1 MAKVLITGGAGFIG
15 GHCARKFRDAGW
27 EVKLFDCVSIE
38 EDDPLVHSGCT
49 VQNGDVRDEQ
59 AVNRAIEGC
68 DAVVHLAAVVSVPQS
83 IENPAETMDINVQ
96 GTQNILN
103 ASQRSNLRHVIIA
116 SSAAVYGEQEM
127 MPVDEAVAVEPLSP
141 YGESKVR
148 NERDVVSARNEGL
161 NAIALRFFNVY
172 GPKQSYESGYA
183 SLIPLF
189 VNKMIR
195 KEQPE
200 IHGDGLQSRDFI
212 HVDDLANAIVKLATL
227 SERFPTPV
235 ANVATQTQTSVLEIF
250 EAIDYHLTKK
260 HHYPSIRPQFI
271 STRAGDI
278 KHSCGSNS
286 RLKATIDWVPNVDL
300 KDGLSELVDEG
311 IRSSLE

>member
-1 MAKVLITGGAGFIG
+1 MVLSTKYKLCVPSPRCMAKVLITGGAGFIG

-27 EVKLFDCVSIE
+27 EVKLFDCASIE

-103 ASQRSNLRHVIIA
+103 ASQRSNLSHVIIA

-250 EAIDYHLTKK
+250 EAIDY
-260 HHYPSIRPQFI
+260 
-271 STRAGDI
+271 
-278 KHSCGSNS
+278 
-286 RLKATIDWVPNVDL
+286 
-300 KDGLSELVDEG
+300 LSL
-311 IRSSLE
+311 IHI

>member
-27 EVKLFDCVSIE
+27 EVKLFDCASIE

>member
-1 MAKVLITGGAGFIG
+1 MVLSTKYKLCVPSPRCMAKVLITGGAGFIG

-38 EDDPLVHSGCT
+38 KDDPLVHSGCT

-103 ASQRSNLRHVIIA
+103 ASQRSNLSHVIIA

-172 GPKQSYESGYA
+172 GPKQSYDPDM
-183 SLIPLF
+183 L
-189 VNKMIR
+189 R
-195 KEQPE
+195 
-200 IHGDGLQSRDFI
+200 
-212 HVDDLANAIVKLATL
+212 
-227 SERFPTPV
+227 
-235 ANVATQTQTSVLEIF
+235 
-250 EAIDYHLTKK
+250 
-260 HHYPSIRPQFI
+260 
-271 STRAGDI
+271 
-278 KHSCGSNS
+278 
-286 RLKATIDWVPNVDL
+286 
-300 KDGLSELVDEG
+300 
-311 IRSSLE
+311 